1 MPQTMPGRG
10 TLPCGLCSLNLSS
23 RSRACPGSPSELDTL
38 RILPAFGV
46 RNVGEST
53 QLHPKAKAWST
64 SLSLGSLSITW
75 WGWFLLS
82 VQMVALGLSCCG
94 AVCLFS
100 SR

>member
-1 MPQTMPGRG
+1 MPGCG
-10 TLPCGLCSLNLSS
+10 ALPCRLCSPNLSS
-23 RSRACPGSPSELDTL
+23 HSRTWPGSPLELDTL

-53 QLHPKAKAWST
+53 QLHPKAKAWSM
-64 SLSLGSLSITW
+64 SLSCGSPSVTW

-82 VQMVALGLSCCG
+82 VQMVALDPSCCG
-94 AVCLFS
+94 AVCIFS